1 MTITALVMAGG
12 KGTRMTL
19 AGEKPLLIFKG
30 KPVVEHVLDVLMQV
44 KQIDRVVVAVSD
56 YTKETAVHLSEFPVT
71 VLKTPGRDYVSDM
84 GFAVRTLK
92 LQTILTISCDMPL
105 ISKEIIN
112 DVLEKYSE
120 CGKPALLV
128 AVPAETK
135 QRLGMSLGYAFECC
149 GKLVVPTGINVN
161 DGAHIEDPELD
172 QAVYVVDRAEVA
184 VNINTAEE
192 LKLAETLFN
201 NSV

>member
-71 VLKTPGRDYVSDM
+71 VLKTPGKDYVSDM

-105 ISKEIIN
+105 
-112 DVLEKYSE
+112 
-120 CGKPALLV
+120 
-128 AVPAETK
+128 
-135 QRLGMSLGYAFECC
+135 
-149 GKLVVPTGINVN
+149 
-161 DGAHIEDPELD
+161 
-172 QAVYVVDRAEVA
+172 
-184 VNINTAEE
+184 
-192 LKLAETLFN
+192 
-201 NSV
+201 